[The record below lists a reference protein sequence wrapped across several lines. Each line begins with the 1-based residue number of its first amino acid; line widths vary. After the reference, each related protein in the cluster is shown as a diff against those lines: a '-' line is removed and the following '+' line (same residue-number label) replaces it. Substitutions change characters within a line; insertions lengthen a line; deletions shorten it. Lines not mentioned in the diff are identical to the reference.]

1 MWDPVVKMD
10 QGQRGPCVG
19 GGTMASEGWGE
30 QQRVEARVGT
40 GSVGAE
46 VTRTGF
52 PAPHTQCLIRGCSA
66 TALRA
71 EILLSLLQRVAFQR
85 RLVLVCAGDGAGG
98 EGRRK
103 VHRPRVPA
111 CTAPRIR
118 HSNPASAAPSCRCRP
133 GCVWSSAGEVGRGT
147 PEFTGDYGRLSQEEA
162 GAFLQQDR
170 WGSSPRWGVRTQVE
184 V

>member
-1 MWDPVVKMD
+1 MSEGAQWRV
-10 QGQRGPCVG
+10 RG
-19 GGTMASEGWGE
+19 GGCSRGWKPE
-30 QQRVEARVGT
+30 WA
-40 GSVGAE
+40 
-46 VTRTGF
+46 RTGF

-85 RLVLVCAGDGAGG
+85 RLVLVCAGDGAGVRG
-98 EGRRK
+98 GGK
-103 VHRPRVPA
+103 CIGPRVPA

>member
-1 MWDPVVKMD
+1 
-10 QGQRGPCVG
+10 
-19 GGTMASEGWGE
+19 MASEGWGV

-46 VTRTGF
+46 VTRTGY

-98 EGRRK
+98 GGKCIGPVSLPVLHPVSVTRTLPPPPLPAGAGQAASGVQRARWAEG
-103 VHRPRVPA
+103 PL
-111 CTAPRIR
+111 
-118 HSNPASAAPSCRCRP
+118 N
-133 GCVWSSAGEVGRGT
+133 
-147 PEFTGDYGRLSQEEA
+147 SQETMVA
-162 GAFLQQDR
+162 FPKRKLVLFCSRTVGGALQ
-170 WGSSPRWGVRTQVE
+170 GGASGPR
-184 V
+184 

>member
-19 GGTMASEGWGE
+19 RGTMASEGWGE

-85 RLVLVCAGDGAGG
+85 RLVLVCAGDGAGV

-103 VHRPRVPA
+103 VHRPPCPCLY
-111 CTAPRIR
+111 CTPY
-118 HSNPASAAPSCRCRP
+118 PSLEPCLRRP
-133 GCVWSSAGEVGRGT
+133 FLPVQARLRLEFSGRGGQRDT
-147 PEFTGDYGRLSQEEA
+147 
-162 GAFLQQDR
+162 
-170 WGSSPRWGVRTQVE
+170 
-184 V
+184 

>member
-85 RLVLVCAGDGAGG
+85 RLVLVCAGAGAGVRG
-98 EGRRK
+98 GGK
-103 VHRPRVPA
+103 CIGPRVPA